1 MNSNNK
7 NTIKS
12 VIDSLTSMSTGK
24 NVDQATI
31 SKYNL
36 SQESLGSTEVTKAQ
50 TDMDGVIKDINSV
63 ISGFAHPVSG
73 ESLDLTTAQK
83 DAALLVAKIGVCSR
97 EDIYNSIGKYRSV
110 NADSD
115 VPVVNAG
122 EFVHDVVDN
131 MQLAREEY
139 VGMLSR
145 EAFDGIKPH
154 NPLYFSVAYNLLA
167 ARQDE
172 FGEAFFPT
180 IVIDPTQSGIVVE
193 NTYAALTDMINRTS
207 RDDKSKY
214 NKVPLIKV
222 MFDSGVLSVNRNKC
236 IPVYDAGRGE
246 DDLFLKDFKYVN
258 KETGTDIVTAPLAV
272 GKTISILGISQTDEM
287 LAKGQMDNTDALDR
301 SISLRKVYFEIK
313 TEQDNEVFSFDA
325 GAFAYNNFTAAR
337 QGEAKDMTLSFE
349 TSGLDL
355 HLGSITQANGNA
367 SQIFTKLNKPGLIL
381 KLSVDI
387 SGKANI
393 EYSDVVIYGN
403 DIQIKEIR
411 TTDDVVLDANNAD
424 VLEVMQAI
432 KSIKVIGYTLDAY
445 RTNTNLRTM
454 GQLLTIERKK
464 QEYQINLR
472 SGMSMLAPYVNDTGR
487 ENDVD
492 YLNTQIQST
501 QLRTSTDAVVTL
513 TRYAELLQA
522 TIKNGVAKDLP
533 TTGVG
538 RWSVHPYYKNVN
550 FDVSKFVDSIKS
562 VDRLDDI
569 RAALLN
575 KINDEVIQCD
585 IISNYGAAHRVANNN
600 IPTMKTV
607 IIGTDYRIAA
617 YLGGKEN
624 KIKLSNDVEAV
635 IVSTY
640 NNDIANKI
648 FVTYGVFGDDR
659 NTVVNPLNFGNMIW
673 APTIATDL
681 VRTVG
686 NSTRRELMTM
696 PRYLHIV
703 NLPILIQIDV
713 SDIEAALKKV
723 AINQQIVG

>member
-1 MNSNNK
+1 MNGK
-7 NTIKS
+7 NIVKT
-12 VIDSLTSMSTGK
+12 VLDSLSSMKTGN

-36 SQESLGSTEVTKAQ
+36 SQESLDSTEVSKAKA
-50 TDMDGVIKDINSV
+50 DMDGVLKDIKSV
-63 ISGFAHPVSG
+63 VSGFAHPVSG
-73 ESLDLTTAQK
+73 ESLDLTAAQT
-83 DAALLVAKIGVCSR
+83 DAAMLVAKIGVCSR
-97 EDIYNSIGKYRSV
+97 EEIQNSIGNYRSV
-110 NADSD
+110 STGTD

-122 EFVHDVVDN
+122 EFVDDVVDN
-131 MQLAREEY
+131 MQLARE
-139 VGMLSR
+139 
-145 EAFDGIKPH
+145 AFDGMQTH
-154 NPLYFSVAYNLLA
+154 NALYFSVAYNLLA

-193 NTYAALTDMINRTS
+193 NTFAALTDMINRTS
-207 RDDKSKY
+207 RNDKSKY
-214 NKVPLIKV
+214 NKIPLIKV
-222 MFDSGVLSVNRNKC
+222 MYDSSVLSINKNKC

-258 KETGTDIVTAPLAV
+258 KETGSDITTAPLAV

-301 SISLRKVYFEIK
+301 SINLRKVYFEMK
-313 TEQDNEVFSFDA
+313 TEQDTEVFSFDA
-325 GAFAYNNFTAAR
+325 GAFAYNNFAAAP
-337 QGEAKDMTLSFE
+337 QGEIKDMLLNFNTN
-349 TSGLDL
+349 GLEL
-355 HLGSITQANGNA
+355 HLDSITQANGTA

-381 KLSVDI
+381 KLSVNVT
-387 SGKANI
+387 GNANI
-393 EYSDVVIYGN
+393 EYSDIVVYGN
-403 DIQIKEIR
+403 KIEINEIR
-411 TTDDVVLDANNAD
+411 TTAGEVLPADNAD
-424 VLEVMQAI
+424 YMAVMDAI
-432 KSIKVIGYTLDAY
+432 KSITIIGYTLDAY

-454 GQLLTIERKK
+454 GQLLTIERRK

-472 SGMSMLAPYVNDTGR
+472 SGMSMLAPIVNDTGR

-492 YLNTQIQST
+492 YLNTQIQAT
-501 QLRTSTDAVVTL
+501 QLRTSSDAVLTL
-513 TRYAELLQA
+513 KRYAELLQA
-522 TIKNGVAKDLP
+522 TVKNGVAKDLP
-533 TTGVG
+533 TAGVG
-538 RWSVHPYYKNVN
+538 RWSVHPYYKNIS

-624 KIKLSNDVEAV
+624 KIKLNNDVEAI
-635 IVSTY
+635 IVATY
-640 NNDIANKI
+640 NQEMAGKI
-648 FVTYGVFGDDR
+648 FITYGVFGDDR

-673 APTIATDL
+673 APTIATD
-681 VRTVG
+681 VIRTVS

-713 SDIEAALKKV
+713 SDIEATLKKV
-723 AINQQIVG
+723 AIYNQQIVG

>member
-1 MNSNNK
+1 MNGK
-7 NTIKS
+7 NIVKT
-12 VIDSLTSMSTGK
+12 VLDSLSSMKTGN

-36 SQESLGSTEVTKAQ
+36 SQESLDSTEVSKAKA
-50 TDMDGVIKDINSV
+50 DMDGVLKDVKSV
-63 ISGFAHPVSG
+63 ISAFAHPVSG
-73 ESLDLTTAQK
+73 ESLDLTAAQS
-83 DAALLVAKIGVCSR
+83 DAAMLVAKIGVCSR
-97 EDIYNSIGKYRSV
+97 EEIQNSIGNYRSV
-110 NADSD
+110 STGTD

-122 EFVHDVVDN
+122 EFVDDVVDN
-131 MQLAREEY
+131 MQLARE
-139 VGMLSR
+139 
-145 EAFDGIKPH
+145 AFDGMQTH
-154 NPLYFSVAYNLLA
+154 NALYFSVAYNLLA

-193 NTYAALTDMINRTS
+193 NTFAALTDMINRTS
-207 RDDKSKY
+207 RNDKSKY
-214 NKVPLIKV
+214 NKIPLIKV
-222 MFDSGVLSVNRNKC
+222 MYDSSVLSINKNKC

-246 DDLFLKDFKYVN
+246 DDLFLKDFKYIN
-258 KETGTDIVTAPLAV
+258 KETGSDITTAPLAV

-301 SISLRKVYFEIK
+301 SINLRKVYFEMK
-313 TEQDNEVFSFDA
+313 TEQDTEVFSFDA
-325 GAFAYNNFTAAR
+325 GAFAYNNFAAAP
-337 QGEAKDMTLSFE
+337 QGEIKDMLLNFNTN
-349 TSGLDL
+349 GLEL
-355 HLGSITQANGNA
+355 HLDSITQANGTA

-381 KLSVDI
+381 KLSVNVT
-387 SGKANI
+387 GNANI
-393 EYSDVVIYGN
+393 EYSDIVVYGN
-403 DIQIKEIR
+403 KIEINEIR
-411 TTDDVVLDANNAD
+411 TTAGEVLAADNAD
-424 VLEVMQAI
+424 YLAVMEAI
-432 KSIKVIGYTLDAY
+432 KSITIIGYTLDAY

-454 GQLLTIERKK
+454 GQLLTIERRK

-472 SGMSMLAPYVNDTGR
+472 SGMSMLAPIVNDTGR

-492 YLNTQIQST
+492 YLNTQIQAT
-501 QLRTSTDAVVTL
+501 QLRTSSDAVLTL
-513 TRYAELLQA
+513 KRYAELLQA
-522 TIKNGVAKDLP
+522 TVKNGVAKDLP
-533 TTGVG
+533 TAGVG
-538 RWSVHPYYKNVN
+538 RWSVHPYYKNIS

-624 KIKLSNDVEAV
+624 KIKLNNDVEAI
-635 IVSTY
+635 IVATY
-640 NNDIANKI
+640 NQEMAGKI
-648 FVTYGVFGDDR
+648 FITYGVFGDDR

-673 APTIATDL
+673 APTIATD
-681 VRTVG
+681 VIRTVS

-713 SDIEAALKKV
+713 SDIEATLKKV
-723 AINQQIVG
+723 AIHNQQIVG

>member
-1 MNSNNK
+1 MNGK
-7 NTIKS
+7 NIVKT
-12 VIDSLTSMSTGK
+12 VLDSLSSMKTGN

-36 SQESLGSTEVTKAQ
+36 SQESLDSTEVSKAKA
-50 TDMDGVIKDINSV
+50 DMDGVLKDVKSV
-63 ISGFAHPVSG
+63 ISAFAHPVSG
-73 ESLDLTTAQK
+73 ESLDLTAAQS
-83 DAALLVAKIGVCSR
+83 DAAMLVAKIGVCSR
-97 EDIYNSIGKYRSV
+97 EEIQNSIGNYRSV
-110 NADSD
+110 STGTD

-122 EFVHDVVDN
+122 EFVDDVVDN
-131 MQLAREEY
+131 MQLARE
-139 VGMLSR
+139 
-145 EAFDGIKPH
+145 AFDGMQTH
-154 NPLYFSVAYNLLA
+154 NALYFSVAYNLLA

-193 NTYAALTDMINRTS
+193 NTFAALTDMINRTS
-207 RDDKSKY
+207 RNDKSKY
-214 NKVPLIKV
+214 NKIPLIKV
-222 MFDSGVLSVNRNKC
+222 MYDSSVLSINKNKC

-246 DDLFLKDFKYVN
+246 DDLFLKEFKYIN
-258 KETGTDIVTAPLAV
+258 KETGSDITTAPLAV

-301 SISLRKVYFEIK
+301 SINLRKVYFEMK
-313 TEQDNEVFSFDA
+313 TEQDTEVFSFDA
-325 GAFAYNNFTAAR
+325 GAFAYNNFAAAP
-337 QGEAKDMTLSFE
+337 QGEIKDMLLNFNT
-349 TSGLDL
+349 TGLEL
-355 HLGSITQANGNA
+355 HLDSITQANGTA
-367 SQIFTKLNKPGLIL
+367 SEIFTKLNKPGLIL
-381 KLSVDI
+381 KLSVNVT
-387 SGKANI
+387 GNANI
-393 EYSDVVIYGN
+393 EYSDIVVYGN
-403 DIQIKEIR
+403 KIEINEIR
-411 TTDDVVLDANNAD
+411 TTAGEVLAADNAD
-424 VLEVMQAI
+424 YLAVMDAI
-432 KSIKVIGYTLDAY
+432 KSIKIIGYTLDAY

-472 SGMSMLAPYVNDTGR
+472 SGMRMLAPIVNDTGR

-492 YLNTQIQST
+492 YLNTQIQAT
-501 QLRTSTDAVVTL
+501 QLRTSSDAVLTL
-513 TRYAELLQA
+513 KRYAELLQA
-522 TIKNGVAKDLP
+522 TVKNGVAKDLP

-538 RWSVHPYYKNVN
+538 RWSVHPYYKNVS

-624 KIKLSNDVEAV
+624 KIKLNNDVEAI
-635 IVSTY
+635 IVATY
-640 NNDIANKI
+640 NQEMAGKI
-648 FVTYGVFGDDR
+648 FITYGVFGDDR

-713 SDIEAALKKV
+713 SDIEATLKKV
-723 AINQQIVG
+723 AIHNQQIVG

>member
-1 MNSNNK
+1 MNGK
-7 NTIKS
+7 NIVKT
-12 VIDSLTSMSTGK
+12 VLDSLSSMKTGN

-36 SQESLGSTEVTKAQ
+36 SQESLDSTEVSKAKA
-50 TDMDGVIKDINSV
+50 DMDGVLKDVKSV
-63 ISGFAHPVSG
+63 ISAFAHPVSG
-73 ESLDLTTAQK
+73 ESLDLTPAQS
-83 DAALLVAKIGVCSR
+83 DAAMLVAKIGVCSR
-97 EDIYNSIGKYRSV
+97 EEIQNSIGNYRSV
-110 NADSD
+110 STGTD

-122 EFVHDVVDN
+122 EFVDDVVDN
-131 MQLAREEY
+131 MQLARE
-139 VGMLSR
+139 
-145 EAFDGIKPH
+145 AFDGMQTH
-154 NPLYFSVAYNLLA
+154 NALYFSVAYNLLA

-193 NTYAALTDMINRTS
+193 NTFAALTDMINRTS
-207 RDDKSKY
+207 RNDKSKY
-214 NKVPLIKV
+214 NKIPLIKV
-222 MFDSGVLSVNRNKC
+222 MYDSSVLSINKNKC

-246 DDLFLKDFKYVN
+246 DDLFLKEFKYIN
-258 KETGTDIVTAPLAV
+258 KETGSDITTAPLAV

-301 SISLRKVYFEIK
+301 SINLRKVYFEMK
-313 TEQDNEVFSFDA
+313 TEQDTEVFSFDA
-325 GAFAYNNFTAAR
+325 GAFAYNNFAAAP
-337 QGEAKDMTLSFE
+337 QGEIKDMLLNFNT
-349 TSGLDL
+349 TGLEL
-355 HLGSITQANGNA
+355 HLDSITQANGTA
-367 SQIFTKLNKPGLIL
+367 SEIFNKINKPGLIL
-381 KLSVDI
+381 KLSVNVT
-387 SGKANI
+387 GNANI
-393 EYSDVVIYGN
+393 EYSDIVVYGN
-403 DIQIKEIR
+403 KIEINEIR
-411 TTDDVVLDANNAD
+411 TTAGEVLAADNAD
-424 VLEVMQAI
+424 YLAVMDAI
-432 KSIKVIGYTLDAY
+432 KSIKIIGYTLDAY

-454 GQLLTIERKK
+454 GQLLTIERRK

-472 SGMSMLAPYVNDTGR
+472 SGMSMLAPIVNDTGR

-492 YLNTQIQST
+492 YLNTQIQAT
-501 QLRTSTDAVVTL
+501 QLRTSSDAVLTL
-513 TRYAELLQA
+513 KRYAELLQA
-522 TIKNGVAKDLP
+522 TVKNGVAKDLP
-533 TTGVG
+533 TAGVG
-538 RWSVHPYYKNVN
+538 RWSVHPYYKNIS

-624 KIKLSNDVEAV
+624 KIKLNNDVEAI
-635 IVSTY
+635 IVATY
-640 NNDIANKI
+640 NQEMAGKI
-648 FVTYGVFGDDR
+648 FITYGVFGDDR

-673 APTIATDL
+673 APTIATD
-681 VRTVG
+681 VIRTVS

-713 SDIEAALKKV
+713 SDIEATLKKV
-723 AINQQIVG
+723 AIHNQQIVG

>member
-1 MNSNNK
+1 MNGK
-7 NTIKS
+7 NIVKT
-12 VIDSLTSMSTGK
+12 VLDSLSSMKTGN

-36 SQESLGSTEVTKAQ
+36 SQESLDSTEVSKAKA
-50 TDMDGVIKDINSV
+50 DMDGVLKDVKSV
-63 ISGFAHPVSG
+63 ISAFAHPVSG
-73 ESLDLTTAQK
+73 ESLDLTAAQS
-83 DAALLVAKIGVCSR
+83 DAAMLVAKIGVCSR
-97 EDIYNSIGKYRSV
+97 EEIQNSIGNYRSV
-110 NADSD
+110 STGTD

-122 EFVHDVVDN
+122 EFVDDVVDN
-131 MQLAREEY
+131 MQLARE
-139 VGMLSR
+139 
-145 EAFDGIKPH
+145 AFDGMQTH
-154 NPLYFSVAYNLLA
+154 NALYFSVAYNLLA

-193 NTYAALTDMINRTS
+193 NTFAALTDMINRTS
-207 RDDKSKY
+207 RNDKSKY
-214 NKVPLIKV
+214 NKIPLIKV
-222 MFDSGVLSVNRNKC
+222 MYDSSVLSINKNKC

-246 DDLFLKDFKYVN
+246 DDLFLKEFKYIN
-258 KETGTDIVTAPLAV
+258 KETGSDITTAPLAV

-301 SISLRKVYFEIK
+301 SINLRKVYFEMK
-313 TEQDNEVFSFDA
+313 TEQDTEVFSFDA
-325 GAFAYNNFTAAR
+325 GAFAYNNFAAAP
-337 QGEAKDMTLSFE
+337 QGEIKDMLLNFNT
-349 TSGLDL
+349 TGLEL
-355 HLGSITQANGNA
+355 HLDSITQANGTA

-381 KLSVDI
+381 KLSVNVT
-387 SGKANI
+387 GNANI
-393 EYSDVVIYGN
+393 EYSDIVVYGN
-403 DIQIKEIR
+403 KIEINEIR
-411 TTDDVVLDANNAD
+411 TTAGEVLPADNAD
-424 VLEVMQAI
+424 YMAVMEAI
-432 KSIKVIGYTLDAY
+432 KSITIIGYTLDAY

-454 GQLLTIERKK
+454 GQLLTIERRK

-472 SGMSMLAPYVNDTGR
+472 SGMSMLAPIVNDTGR

-492 YLNTQIQST
+492 YLNTQIQAT
-501 QLRTSTDAVVTL
+501 QLRTSSDAVLTL
-513 TRYAELLQA
+513 KRYAELLQA
-522 TIKNGVAKDLP
+522 TVKNGVAKDLP
-533 TTGVG
+533 TAGVG
-538 RWSVHPYYKNVN
+538 RWSVHPYYKNIS

-624 KIKLSNDVEAV
+624 KIKLNNDVEAI
-635 IVSTY
+635 IVATY
-640 NNDIANKI
+640 NQEMAGKI
-648 FVTYGVFGDDR
+648 FITYGVFGDDR

-673 APTIATDL
+673 APTIATD
-681 VRTVG
+681 VIRTVS

-713 SDIEAALKKV
+713 SDIEATLKKV
-723 AINQQIVG
+723 AIYNQQIVG

>member
-1 MNSNNK
+1 MNGK
-7 NTIKS
+7 NIVKT
-12 VIDSLTSMSTGK
+12 VLDSLSSMKTGN

-36 SQESLGSTEVTKAQ
+36 SQESLDSTEVSKAKA
-50 TDMDGVIKDINSV
+50 DMDGVLKDVKSV
-63 ISGFAHPVSG
+63 ISAFAHPVSG
-73 ESLDLTTAQK
+73 ESLDLTPAQS
-83 DAALLVAKIGVCSR
+83 DAAMLVAKIGVCSR
-97 EDIYNSIGKYRSV
+97 EEIQNSIGNYRSV
-110 NADSD
+110 STGTD

-122 EFVHDVVDN
+122 EFVDDVVDN
-131 MQLAREEY
+131 MQLARE
-139 VGMLSR
+139 
-145 EAFDGIKPH
+145 AFDGMQTH
-154 NPLYFSVAYNLLA
+154 NALYFSVAYNLLA

-193 NTYAALTDMINRTS
+193 NTFAALTDMINRTS
-207 RDDKSKY
+207 RNDKSKY
-214 NKVPLIKV
+214 NKIPLIKV
-222 MFDSGVLSVNRNKC
+222 MYDSSVLSINKNKC

-246 DDLFLKDFKYVN
+246 DDLFLKEFKYVN
-258 KETGTDIVTAPLAV
+258 KETGSDITTAPLAV

-301 SISLRKVYFEIK
+301 SINLRKVYFEMK
-313 TEQDNEVFSFDA
+313 TEQDTEVFSFDA
-325 GAFAYNNFTAAR
+325 GAFAYNNFAAAP
-337 QGEAKDMTLSFE
+337 QGEIKDMLLNFNT
-349 TSGLDL
+349 TGLEL
-355 HLGSITQANGNA
+355 HLDSITQANGTA
-367 SQIFTKLNKPGLIL
+367 SEIFNKINKPGLIL
-381 KLSVDI
+381 KLSVNVT
-387 SGKANI
+387 GNANI
-393 EYSDVVIYGN
+393 EYSDIVVYGN
-403 DIQIKEIR
+403 KIEINEIR
-411 TTDDVVLDANNAD
+411 TTAGEVLAADSVDYLAVMNA
-424 VLEVMQAI
+424 I
-432 KSIKVIGYTLDAY
+432 NSIKIIGYTLDAY

-454 GQLLTIERKK
+454 GQLLTIERRK

-472 SGMSMLAPYVNDTGR
+472 SGMSMLAPIVNDTGR

-492 YLNTQIQST
+492 YLNTQIQAT
-501 QLRTSTDAVVTL
+501 QLRTSSDAVLTL
-513 TRYAELLQA
+513 KRYAELLQA
-522 TIKNGVAKDLP
+522 TVKNGVAKDLP
-533 TTGVG
+533 TAGVG
-538 RWSVHPYYKNVN
+538 RWSVHPYYKNIS

-624 KIKLSNDVEAV
+624 KIKLNNDVEAI
-635 IVSTY
+635 IVATY
-640 NNDIANKI
+640 NQEMAGKI
-648 FVTYGVFGDDR
+648 FITYGVFGDDR

-673 APTIATDL
+673 APTIATD
-681 VRTVG
+681 VIRTVS

-713 SDIEAALKKV
+713 SDIEATLKKV
-723 AINQQIVG
+723 AIHNQQIVG

>member
-1 MNSNNK
+1 MNGK
-7 NTIKS
+7 NIVKT
-12 VIDSLTSMSTGK
+12 VLDSLSSMKTGN

-36 SQESLGSTEVTKAQ
+36 SQESLDSTEVSKAKA
-50 TDMDGVIKDINSV
+50 DMDGVLKDVKSV
-63 ISGFAHPVSG
+63 ISAFAHPVSG
-73 ESLDLTTAQK
+73 ESLDLTAAQS
-83 DAALLVAKIGVCSR
+83 DAAMLVAKIGVCSR
-97 EDIYNSIGKYRSV
+97 EEIQNSIGNYRSV
-110 NADSD
+110 STGTD

-122 EFVHDVVDN
+122 EFVDDVVDN
-131 MQLAREEY
+131 MQLARE
-139 VGMLSR
+139 
-145 EAFDGIKPH
+145 AFDGMQTH
-154 NPLYFSVAYNLLA
+154 NALYFSVAYNLLA

-193 NTYAALTDMINRTS
+193 NTFAALTDMINRTS
-207 RDDKSKY
+207 RNDKSKY
-214 NKVPLIKV
+214 NKIPLIKV
-222 MFDSGVLSVNRNKC
+222 MYDSSVLSINKNKC

-258 KETGTDIVTAPLAV
+258 KETGSDITTAPLAV

-301 SISLRKVYFEIK
+301 SINLRKVYFEMK
-313 TEQDNEVFSFDA
+313 TEQDTEVFSFDA
-325 GAFAYNNFTAAR
+325 GAFAYNNFAAAP
-337 QGEAKDMTLSFE
+337 QGEIKDMLLNFNT
-349 TSGLDL
+349 TGLEL
-355 HLGSITQANGNA
+355 HLDSITQANGTA

-381 KLSVDI
+381 KLSVNVT
-387 SGKANI
+387 GNANI
-393 EYSDVVIYGN
+393 EYSDIVVYGN
-403 DIQIKEIR
+403 KIEINEIR
-411 TTDDVVLDANNAD
+411 TTAGEVLAADNAD
-424 VLEVMQAI
+424 YLAVMDAI
-432 KSIKVIGYTLDAY
+432 KSITIIGYTLDAY

-454 GQLLTIERKK
+454 GQLLTIERRK

-472 SGMSMLAPYVNDTGR
+472 SGMSMLAPIVNDTGR

-492 YLNTQIQST
+492 YLNTQIQAT
-501 QLRTSTDAVVTL
+501 QLRTSSDAVLTL
-513 TRYAELLQA
+513 KRYAELLQA
-522 TIKNGVAKDLP
+522 TVKNGVAKDLP
-533 TTGVG
+533 TAGVG
-538 RWSVHPYYKNVN
+538 RWSVHPYYKNIS

-624 KIKLSNDVEAV
+624 KIKLNNDVEAI
-635 IVSTY
+635 IVATY
-640 NNDIANKI
+640 NQEMAGKI
-648 FVTYGVFGDDR
+648 FITYGVFGDDR

-673 APTIATDL
+673 APTIATD
-681 VRTVG
+681 VIRTVS

-713 SDIEAALKKV
+713 SDIEATLKKV
-723 AINQQIVG
+723 AIHNQQIVG

>member
-1 MNSNNK
+1 MNGK
-7 NTIKS
+7 NIVKT
-12 VIDSLTSMSTGK
+12 VLDSLSSMKTGN

-36 SQESLGSTEVTKAQ
+36 SQESLDSTEVSKAKA
-50 TDMDGVIKDINSV
+50 DMDGVLKDVKSV
-63 ISGFAHPVSG
+63 ISAFAHPVSG
-73 ESLDLTTAQK
+73 ESLDLTAAQS
-83 DAALLVAKIGVCSR
+83 DAAMLVAKIGVCSR
-97 EDIYNSIGKYRSV
+97 EEIQNSIGNYRSV
-110 NADSD
+110 STGTD

-122 EFVHDVVDN
+122 EFVDDVVDN
-131 MQLAREEY
+131 MQLARE
-139 VGMLSR
+139 
-145 EAFDGIKPH
+145 AFDGMQTH
-154 NPLYFSVAYNLLA
+154 NALYFSVAYNLLA

-193 NTYAALTDMINRTS
+193 NTFAALTDMINRTS
-207 RDDKSKY
+207 RNDKSKY
-214 NKVPLIKV
+214 NKIPLIKV
-222 MFDSGVLSVNRNKC
+222 MYDSSVLSINKNKC

-258 KETGTDIVTAPLAV
+258 KETGSDITTAPLAV

-301 SISLRKVYFEIK
+301 SINLRKVYFEMK
-313 TEQDNEVFSFDA
+313 TEQDTEVFSFDA
-325 GAFAYNNFTAAR
+325 GAFAYNNFAAAP
-337 QGEAKDMTLSFE
+337 QGEIKDMLLNFNTN
-349 TSGLDL
+349 GLEL
-355 HLGSITQANGNA
+355 HLDSITQANGTA

-381 KLSVDI
+381 KLSVNVT
-387 SGKANI
+387 GNANI
-393 EYSDVVIYGN
+393 EYSDIVVYGN
-403 DIQIKEIR
+403 KIEINEIR
-411 TTDDVVLDANNAD
+411 TTAGEVLPADNAD
-424 VLEVMQAI
+424 YMAVMEAI
-432 KSIKVIGYTLDAY
+432 KSITIIGYTLDAY

-454 GQLLTIERKK
+454 GQLLTIERRK

-472 SGMSMLAPYVNDTGR
+472 SGMSMLAPIVNDTGR

-492 YLNTQIQST
+492 YLNTQIQAT
-501 QLRTSTDAVVTL
+501 QLRTSSDAVLTL
-513 TRYAELLQA
+513 KRYAELLQA
-522 TIKNGVAKDLP
+522 TVKNGVAKDLP
-533 TTGVG
+533 TAGVG
-538 RWSVHPYYKNVN
+538 RWSVHPYYKNIS

-624 KIKLSNDVEAV
+624 KIKLNNDVEAI
-635 IVSTY
+635 IVATY
-640 NNDIANKI
+640 NQEMAGKI
-648 FVTYGVFGDDR
+648 FITYGVFGDDR

-673 APTIATDL
+673 APTIATD
-681 VRTVG
+681 VIRTVS

-713 SDIEAALKKV
+713 SDIEATLKKV
-723 AINQQIVG
+723 AIHNQQIVG